1 MEGRKQGGSSS
12 PSASSSSSSSSFPS
26 ELFGAKET
34 YPSSSSTGIFGS
46 ILAPPSKVLGKE
58 SVCYESG
65 RKQDFQNEPW
75 RSKSGALDDT
85 SKVSG
90 GGQTMWSRDMGT
102 SYQEQRVQPCHLSSS
117 IFYGGQENYCHP
129 SSTQGSGL
137 NPALKKDSGE
147 DDGSA
152 SRGNWW
158 QGMGLYITERL
169 PVRRIINMVHIN
181 TILAV

>member
-12 PSASSSSSSSSFPS
+12 APASASASASASPPPSSFAS
-26 ELFGAKET
+26 ELFGSKEA
-34 YPSSSSTGIFGS
+34 YPSSSSAGIFGS
-46 ILAPPSKVLGKE
+46 IFAPPPRVLGKE
-58 SVCYESG
+58 SVRYESE

-75 RSKSGALDDT
+75 RSKSGLPDDA
-85 SKVSG
+85 SNVSG
-90 GGQTMWSRDMGT
+90 GGQSMLNGDMAT
-102 SYQEQRVQPCHLSSS
+102 IYQEQRVQPCHLSSS

-137 NPALKKDSGE
+137 NSVSKKDPGE

-158 QGMGLYITERL
+158 QGSLYY
-169 PVRRIINMVHIN
+169 
-181 TILAV
+181 